1 MDDTQK
7 AIIRQRLVDRL
18 DATRAELEEAAELL
32 RSKGKDD
39 WDIDEPMIGGV
50 QWEMVI
56 ARQEIL
62 KARIDELEDALDRLD
77 EGEYGICQQCGRI
90 ISPERLDTMPEATRC
105 VECESEIKE
114 AV

>member
-18 DATRAELEEAAELL
+18 EATHTELEEAAELL

-56 ARQEIL
+56 ARQGIL
-62 KARIDELEDALDRLD
+62 EARIDELEDALDRLD
-77 EGEYGICQQCGRI
+77 AGDYGICEQCGRI
-90 ISPERLDTMPEATRC
+90 ISSERLEAVPETTRC
-105 VECESEIKE
+105 AECESEIKE